1 MKLLLL
7 ALLMFLQAPQSSC
20 NDLYKKELDPLAI
33 EGKVLTKDIGED
45 FYNIFIVNDNGKK
58 IHLRII
64 KNMAGFE
71 IYNFI
76 AKDSRISK
84 KKGKRSIHIL
94 TEDKLN
100 KSFKGKIFDKLC
112 H

>member
-7 ALLMFLQAPQSSC
+7 ELLMFFQESQFSC
-20 NDLYKKELDPLAI
+20 DDFYKKELDPLAI
-33 EGKVLTKDIGED
+33 EGKVSTKDIGED
-45 FYNIFIVNDNGKK
+45 FYNIFIVNDNGEK

-76 AKDSRISK
+76 VKDSRISK
-84 KKGKRSIHIL
+84 KKGKRSIHVL
-94 TEDKLN
+94 TENKLDKSL
-100 KSFKGKIFDKLC
+100 KGKIFDKLC